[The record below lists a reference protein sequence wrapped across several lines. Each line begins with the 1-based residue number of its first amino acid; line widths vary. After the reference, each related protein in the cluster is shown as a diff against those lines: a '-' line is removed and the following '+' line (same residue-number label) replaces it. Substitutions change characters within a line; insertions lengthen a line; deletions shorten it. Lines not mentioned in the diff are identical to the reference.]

1 MKWTVQLL
9 PPDYIDTDVWP
20 QVSYLFYVEAETP
33 GLAVSEARVQ
43 AMKQYKETNEGDD
56 WFVQFVFKGHLEPEH
71 DTSI

>member
-43 AMKQYKETNEGDD
+43 AMKQYRAKGDD